1 MSEAPAP
8 WLARPGP
15 KALAGL
21 GVALCCALLYSVP
34 SALTQQRALPIEL
47 LAWERAIPFIPLSV
61 WPYLAQYPLLLWAY
75 FGCRNAQRCAQFL
88 LAVLMVQAGAA
99 LCYLLVP
106 LRYPR
111 ELYQASPDTD
121 ALTLAAANWVRSI
134 DAPVNCCPSLHVT
147 SCLLCL
153 WLLGFD
159 NRPRALA
166 VGTVALASMA
176 STLTFKQHYG
186 IDIVAGALLAAA
198 GWCAAGWMLG
208 SAFSVARHPGARPQS
223 RSARD

>member
-1 MSEAPAP
+1 MSEALAP

-21 GVALCCALLYSVP
+21 GVALCCALLYGLP
-34 SALTQQRALPIEL
+34 AALTLPRALPIEL
-47 LAWERAIPFIPLSV
+47 PAWERAIPFVPLSV

-75 FGCRNAQRCAQFL
+75 FGCRETRRCAQFL

-99 LCYLLVP
+99 LCYGLLP

-111 ELYQASPDTD
+111 ELYPLPPDTD
-121 ALTLAAANWVRSI
+121 ALTRAAANWVRSI

-153 WLLGFD
+153 WLLGLQ

-166 VGTVALASMA
+166 AGTVALASMV

-186 IDIVAGALLAAA
+186 IDIAAGALLAAI
-198 GWCAAGWMLG
+198 GWHAAGLLLG
-208 SAFSVARHPGARPQS
+208 SSFSAARRPGARPRP
-223 RSARD
+223 RSAPD